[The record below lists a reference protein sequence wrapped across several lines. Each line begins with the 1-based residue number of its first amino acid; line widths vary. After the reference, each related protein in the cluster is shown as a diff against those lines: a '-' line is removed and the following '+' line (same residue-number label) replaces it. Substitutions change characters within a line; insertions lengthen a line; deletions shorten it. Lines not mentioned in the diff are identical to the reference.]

1 MVHGFSPS
9 VFASVSRKSL
19 EARLSTCDFSHK
31 PTLGLSW
38 TENCTHFLSAPF
50 AVLSALFSPAKIIVS
65 PLTGAVSLPEHSP
78 ATLSPGFHPPASRFS
93 ASCFPSF
100 RSASSPRQ
108 VRQSPARRCLSEL
121 QKGPLCSAPVL
132 LPASTSCASCG
143 FPSRSASALSILR
156 DEMVTKK
163 NLDGPM
169 AASYHPGDVEKDWYA
184 WWEQENFF
192 SPTNLSLHQRHVYS
206 GSSPVPVSSELA
218 ATTKKENQFV
228 MVIPPPNVTGSLH
241 IGHTLTVAIEDSL
254 ARWNRMNGKIVLWV
268 PGADHAGIAT
278 QSVVERALLK
288 EGAPS
293 RHELGREAFLQKVWD
308 WKRRYGDTICN
319 QLRRVGSSVSW
330 PHFSFTLDEKLSR
343 AVVEAFVRMY
353 DAGLIYRE
361 ERLVSWSPYLR
372 TAISDVEVD
381 VEEID
386 KPKKVTIPGF
396 EYPVEVGYLWHF
408 SYEVEGGGRLE
419 VATTRIETMLGDV
432 AVAVN
437 PTDERYSNLVGK
449 RLIHPFFPE
458 REMRVVADDHVV
470 STFGT
475 GAVKI
480 TPAHDK
486 NDYAIAKRH
495 NLPCI
500 SIFTLDGKIGP
511 QGGPFAGQHRFE
523 CRFKIQQA
531 LKDLGLLGEK
541 VPNTHAMQLPRCSR
555 SGDIIEYM
563 LIPQWWCSCK
573 DMADRSVKAVRNG
586 DLKIVPS
593 FHEDVWYH
601 WLENIKDWCISRQ
614 LWWGHRIPAYRVTKP
629 EQQEETW
636 VVGRSHQEAL
646 ERAGAKLG
654 IQVLSTISLEQDEDV
669 LDTWFSSGL
678 FPFSVFGWPDNTE
691 DIQAFFPT
699 TLLET
704 GHDILFFW
712 VARMVMMSLQLTDK
726 LPFDT
731 VFLHA
736 MVRDAHGQKM
746 SKSKGNVID
755 PLEVISGISLQDLQ
769 AKLHKGN
776 LPEKEIKRAEEV
788 LKKEFPKGIE
798 ACGCDALR
806 LGLLAYTRQG
816 RNVNLDLNR
825 VVGYRHFCNK
835 LWNATKF
842 AMDKFEAA
850 SQLLEC
856 GTEGAVNGHEVK
868 AFRPGGIFMGGIGIS
883 KGSQELTGRTGVKYD
898 QLEWVDRW
906 ILHRLS
912 VACAEVKKAF
922 EEYAFSEVVTAIFNF
937 FLYDFCDYY
946 LELSKQRLT
955 VRSEEQKT
963 ADTAGSSS
971 RYIRSLCALEVL
983 HVCLDRGLRLLHPLC
998 PFITEELFQ
1007 RLPGY
1012 ETKPTSIC
1020 IADYPQP
1027 IMQWTDYK
1035 LDDEMELF
1043 KNVVSH
1049 FRSLIAALDIPPKI
1063 KPVGY
1068 VMVTDAAQKYN
1079 ENASSAY
1086 LRSFFSAR
1094 EGDLAAMAKMSKISV
1109 RAPEQNAPDCCVSD
1123 VVCGSVSIHLSVEEG
1138 VNLAQTLEKMNKKKA
1153 NLEKMIQGY
1162 EKKEAMPA
1170 YEEKVP
1176 ADVREQ
1182 NAVRKGELQEELK
1195 MLLQAVDNMKRLAG
1209 Q

>member
-1 MVHGFSPS
+1 M
-9 VFASVSRKSL
+9 A
-19 EARLSTCDFSHK
+19 
-31 PTLGLSW
+31 
-38 TENCTHFLSAPF
+38 
-50 AVLSALFSPAKIIVS
+50 
-65 PLTGAVSLPEHSP
+65 
-78 ATLSPGFHPPASRFS
+78 
-93 ASCFPSF
+93 
-100 RSASSPRQ
+100 
-108 VRQSPARRCLSEL
+108 
-121 QKGPLCSAPVL
+121 
-132 LPASTSCASCG
+132 
-143 FPSRSASALSILR
+143 
-156 DEMVTKK
+156 TKK

-169 AASYHPGDVEKDWYA
+169 AASYQPEDVEKDWYA
-184 WWEQENFF
+184 WWEHENFF
-192 SPTNLSLHQRHVYS
+192 SPTTLSLHQRQVS
-206 GSSPVPVSSELA
+206 GSSPAPVSAELA
-218 ATTKKENQFV
+218 ATTKKENKFV

-254 ARWNRMNGKIVLWV
+254 ARWHRMNGKIVLWI

-288 EGAPS
+288 QGGPS

-308 WKRRYGDTICN
+308 WKNQYGGAICN

-361 ERLVSWSPYLR
+361 ERLVSWSPYLK
-372 TAISDVEVD
+372 TAISDIEVD

-386 KPKKVTIPGF
+386 KPKKITIPGF

-408 SYEVEGGGRLE
+408 AYEVEGGGRLE

-437 PTDERYSNLVGK
+437 PNDERYTNLVGR
-449 RLIHPFFPE
+449 RLIHPFFPH
-458 REMRVVADDHVV
+458 RDMRVVADEHVV
-470 STFGT
+470 ATFGT

-495 NLPCI
+495 NLQCI
-500 SIFTLDGKIGP
+500 SVFTLDGKIS
-511 QGGPFAGQHRFE
+511 QEGGPFAGQHRFE

-563 LIPQWWCSCK
+563 LIPQWWCACT
-573 DMADRSVKAVRNG
+573 DMAARAVKAVRNG
-586 DLKIVPS
+586 DLKIVPA

-629 EQQEETW
+629 AQQEETW
-636 VVGRSHQEAL
+636 IVGRTHEEAL
-646 ERAGAKLG
+646 ERAAAKLG
-654 IQVLSTISLEQDEDV
+654 IDGSQITLVQDEDV

-678 FPFSVFGWPDNTE
+678 FPFSVFGWPDLTQ
-691 DIQAFFPT
+691 DMQAFFPT

-755 PLEVISGISLQDLQ
+755 PLEVISGISLAELQ
-769 AKLHKGN
+769 AKLHTGN

-842 AMDKFEAA
+842 AMDKFESAP
-850 SQLLEC
+850 QLLQRRESA
-856 GTEGAVNGHEVK
+856 EAAAVNGNEPK
-868 AFRPGGIFMGGIGIS
+868 AAFRPGGIFMGSVGIG

-912 VACAEVKKAF
+912 VTCTEVKKAF
-922 EEYAFSEVVTAIFNF
+922 HEYAFSEVVTAIFNF

-955 VRSEEQKT
+955 VRSDAEKQT
-963 ADTAGSSS
+963 TRDATRFSSS
-971 RYIRSLCALEVL
+971 PYIRSLCALEVL

-1007 RLPGY
+1007 RLPAH

-1027 IMQWTDYK
+1027 VMQWTDYK

-1068 VMVTDAAQKYN
+1068 VMVTDAAPGK
-1079 ENASSAY
+1079 EMEHASSS
-1086 LRSFFSAR
+1086 LLSFFTAR
-1094 EGDLAAMAKMSKISV
+1094 VEDLAAIAKMSKISV
-1109 RAPEQNAPDCCVSD
+1109 RAPEEGAPDCCVSD
-1123 VVCGSVSIHLSVEEG
+1123 VVSGSVSIFLSVEDG
-1138 VNLAQTLEKMNKKKA
+1138 VNLAQTLEKMNKKKI

-1182 NAVRKGELQEELK
+1182 NSVRKGELQAELM
-1195 MLLQAVDNMKRLAG
+1195 MLLQAIDNMKQLSG